1 VTLARACPAK
11 EVEAPMRSEIKG
23 SSTQVPAHSSAHSSS
38 PSPAAIPAQAP
49 ARSRP
54 TGNAFS
60 PRFLEAAQGRDR
72 ALRKAAE
79 GAGGDEVAEADGRA
93 LCAGPF
99 EVEEVEPVV
108 DHSLGRPGG
117 RAFAVVRRAR
127 SLAEGGG
134 TVAVCASYADALHL
148 AAVVPAVGA
157 ANHLWLAPERPRGLP
172 LHDGRRFLGHVNL
185 ARRGEGPAALSVL
198 PHYLHVARHFAANP
212 EALALLHRSLSA
224 EALALLGRRLM
235 GWMA

>member
-1 VTLARACPAK
+1 
-11 EVEAPMRSEIKG
+11 MRSEIKG
-23 SSTQVPAHSSAHSSS
+23 SSTQVPAHSSAHSSL

-198 PHYLHVARHFAANP
+198 PHYLQSTESGPGTSPPTPRPWPSCTAA
-212 EALALLHRSLSA
+212 
-224 EALALLGRRLM
+224 
-235 GWMA
+235 